1 MKFECNKEKISSAI
15 SKAEKI
21 TGRNVSLPVLSC
33 ILIEAKDDKVKIKA
47 TNLDIGLSIEMPCKV
62 SEAGVCAVS
71 GSILNSYLSNLG
83 KGDSDLNFSL
93 QNENLYIYSKNSE
106 TTIKTLPAEDFPNIP
121 VIEEKKKFVIESK
134 DFLKGF
140 QSVWYS
146 ASVSNIKPELSSV
159 YIYPD
164 GENIYFVATDSFRL
178 AEKNIRIGKTDGF
191 EWILI
196 PFKNTTEI
204 ARIFEDQDTEV
215 EVIFD
220 ENQIAMKNKNIYLVS
235 RIVDGVFPDYK
246 QIIPK
251 EFTTEI
257 TLLRQDVLDALKLS
271 TIFSDKFN
279 QVNMRVVSKD
289 GLLSVTTKNN
299 DVGENE
305 NIINSVVEG
314 DDVEI
319 NFNHKYIYDVFQVIS
334 TDSICLQFTG
344 KNRPMVIR
352 PIGDTTFIYLVMPM
366 NK

>member
-1 MKFECNKEKISSAI
+1 MEIEIKKDALSRGISL
-15 SKAEKI
+15 AEKV
-21 TGRNVSLPVLSC
+21 TVKNVAQPILSSVVL
-33 ILIEAKDDKVKIKA
+33 EAENNTLTFKA
-47 TNLDIGLSIEMPCKV
+47 TNIDLGITV
-62 SEAGVCAVS
+62 SVPADVKDSGTMAIP
-71 GSILNSYLSNLG
+71 GSILSMFISGIKVDSPVKLKTVNGNLSVTT
-83 KGDSDLNFSL
+83 K
-93 QNENLYIYSKNSE
+93 KNSTVIKAQPHE
-106 TTIKTLPAEDFPNIP
+106 TFP
-121 VIEEKKKFVIESK
+121 VIPKVDDGIQFSVPAHV
-134 DFLKGF
+134 FAQGLK
-140 QSVWYS
+140 SVWFCAS
-146 ASVSNIKPELSSV
+146 ISSIKQELASVYV
-159 YIYPD
+159 YTQNGQIV
-164 GENIYFVATDSFRL
+164 FVATDSFRL
-178 AEKNIRIGKTDGF
+178 AEKRIPSPNVADFGS
-191 EWILI
+191 ILI
-196 PFKNTTEI
+196 PHKNIPEI
-204 ARIFEDQDTEV
+204 IRVLEAAEQGEV
-215 EVIFD
+215 NISLNK
-220 ENQIAMKNKNIYLVS
+220 NQISFEYGGVYLVS
-235 RIVDGVFPDYK
+235 RVVEGVFPDYK